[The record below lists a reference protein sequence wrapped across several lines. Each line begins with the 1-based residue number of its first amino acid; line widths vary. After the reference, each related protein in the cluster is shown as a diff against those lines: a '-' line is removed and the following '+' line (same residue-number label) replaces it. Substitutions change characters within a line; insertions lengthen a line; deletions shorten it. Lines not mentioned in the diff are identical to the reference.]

1 MEQGHRKGVEVV
13 KDDVKAASMKRRVA
27 VQVTPFVIC
36 AVGALFIVIGVSR
49 GEAATV
55 LMKAIRICLE
65 CIGIG

>member
-1 MEQGHRKGVEVV
+1 MMKEVV
-13 KDDVKAASMKRRVA
+13 AKDASVKNALRRGA
-27 VQVTPFVIC
+27 TSRITPFVIC
-36 AVGALFIVIGVSR
+36 AAGVAFIVLGVSR